1 MASKARKAFDKNVK
15 DVERLLDIHKSLG
28 GTAQG
33 RRYQLEVLNKS
44 AIVLITAFW
53 EAYCEDMAAEAL
65 NHLVAHL
72 PDASKLPKK
81 LKKRLATEI
90 KQEKNELAMWDL
102 ADDGWQVKVKDRLK
116 ALTVE
121 RNRNLNTPKST
132 QIDELFDT
140 AIGLPAV
147 SKSWNWNRTTVQAA
161 KKKLD
166 KYVTLRG
173 SLAHRGSGNT
183 TCLKKDVQEYFE
195 LVKRLAG
202 KTGGRV
208 YTFVR
213 QTTGKS
219 LW

>member
-1 MASKARKAFDKNVK
+1 MPSKARKAFDKNVE
-15 DVERLLDIHKSLG
+15 DVERLLDIHESLG
-28 GTAQG
+28 GTAKG

-65 NHLVAHL
+65 NHLVAHV
-72 PDASKLPKK
+72 PDATKLPKK

-116 ALTVE
+116 ALTTE
-121 RNRNLNTPKST
+121 RNRKLNTPKST

-147 SKSWNWNRTTVQAA
+147 SESWNWKRTTVQAA

-173 SLAHRGSGNT
+173 SLAHRGTGNT
-183 TCLKKDVQEYFE
+183 TCLKKDVKEYFE
-195 LVKRLAG
+195 LVKRLAA

-208 YTFVR
+208 NTFVH